1 MTWEAIGSDRRDAA
15 RDGLP
20 VVPQFAAGPD
30 HGGTEMTVPRQAVH
44 VESPTERRNPR
55 TTEIDQLSTLEILR
69 IINAEDRLVPDAVAA
84 TLPAIGTAVDLAV
97 EALVSGHRVHYIG
110 AGTSGR
116 LATLDAAELPPTYNI
131 PADWFV
137 VHHAGGFGA
146 LRSAVE
152 NAEDD
157 DLAGAA
163 ELAGAERGDFV
174 IGLSASGRTPYVLG
188 ALRAAHRLG
197 ARTALISNNPLAT
210 RSIDVDVMI
219 TVDTGPEAIAGSTRM
234 KAGTAQKQVLTA
246 FSTAVM
252 VRLGRTYSNLMVS
265 MRANNAKL
273 RGRTV
278 RILREATGLG
288 LQECSDALTRSHGD
302 LKVALVHLLSGVDTR
317 RAADALTDTG
327 GHVRRAL
334 ATLSAK
340 AV

>member
-1 MTWEAIGSDRRDAA
+1 MA
-15 RDGLP
+15 
-20 VVPQFAAGPD
+20 VPG
-30 HGGTEMTVPRQAVH
+30 QAVH
-44 VESPTERRNPR
+44 VDSPTERRNPR
-55 TTEIDQLSTLEILR
+55 TANIDQLSTLEILR
-69 IINAEDRLVPDAVAA
+69 AINAEDQLVPNAVAA
-84 TLPAIGTAVDLAV
+84 TLPALGTAVDLAV
-97 EALVSGHRVHYIG
+97 EALRSEHRVHYVG

-116 LATLDAAELPPTYNI
+116 LATLDAAELPPTYNV
-131 PADWFV
+131 PSDWFV
-137 VHHAGGFGA
+137 VHHAGGLTA

-157 DLAGAA
+157 DGAGAD
-163 ELAGAERGDFV
+163 ELSGQAKRGDFV
-174 IGLSASGRTPYVLG
+174 LGLTASGRTPYVLG

-197 ARTALISNNPLAT
+197 ATTALISNNPLAT

-219 TVDTGPEAIAGSTRM
+219 MVDTGPEAIAGSTRM
-234 KAGTAQKQVLTA
+234 KAGSAQKQVLTA

-252 VRLGRTYSNLMVS
+252 VNLGRTYSNLMVS
-265 MRANNAKL
+265 VRANNAKL

-288 LQECSDALTRSHGD
+288 VQECTEALTECSGD

-317 RAADALTDTG
+317 RAAAALTDTD

>member
-1 MTWEAIGSDRRDAA
+1 MTWEAVGSDPREVT
-15 RDGLP
+15 RDGL
-20 VVPQFAAGPD
+20 
-30 HGGTEMTVPRQAVH
+30 HERGGGDMTTVPRQAVH
-44 VESPTERRNPR
+44 VDSPTERRNPR
-55 TTEIDQLSTLEILR
+55 TVDIDQLSTLEILR
-69 IINAEDRLVPDAVAA
+69 AINAEDRLVPDAVAA
-84 TLPAIGTAVDLAV
+84 VLPALGTAVDLAV
-97 EALVSGHRVHYIG
+97 EALRGGHRVHYVG

-116 LATLDAAELPPTYNI
+116 LATLDAAELVPTFNI
-131 PADWFV
+131 PADWFT
-137 VHHAGGFGA
+137 VHHAGGSGA

-157 DLAGAA
+157 DAAGAA
-163 ELAGAERGDFV
+163 ELARDASRGDFV
-174 IGLSASGRTPYVLG
+174 LGLAASGRTPFVLG

-197 ARTALISNNPLAT
+197 ARTVLVSNNPLAT

-234 KAGTAQKQVLTA
+234 KAGTSQKQVLTA

-252 VRLGRTYSNLMVS
+252 VKLGRTYSNLMISV
-265 MRANNAKL
+265 RANNAKL

-278 RILREATGLG
+278 RILREATGLDT
-288 LQECSDALTRSHGD
+288 QECSDALTAADGD

-317 RAADALTDTG
+317 RAAAALSDTG

-334 ATLSAK
+334 ATLAAK